1 MNFSYELIE
10 KYKIFKGYTQDKQV
24 VSDFA
29 EFNSGNLT
37 QIKQGKR
44 HLTANQCIN
53 LANIVGM
60 DQKEALLKLAIEKSK
75 SKEEGKIWSDIVK
88 KISAACVALTL
99 VAGLANAPTEDAF
112 AL

>member
-10 KYKIFKGYTQDKQV
+10 KYKESKSYSQDKQV
-24 VSDFA
+24 IADFS
-29 EFNSGNLT
+29 EFNSGNMS
-37 QIKQGKR
+37 QIKKGKR
-44 HLTANQCIN
+44 SLTANQCIVI
-53 LANIVGM
+53 ANAIGM

-75 SKEEGKIWSDIVK
+75 STEEGKIWSDIVK

-112 AL
+112 A